1 MPRKKKKPQETYGWA
16 TGTPH
21 PVDVH
26 VGQRLR
32 LRRKLAGLSQTE
44 LGEKI
49 GVTFQQ
55 LQKYE
60 SGANRIS
67 ASRLF
72 DLSRVLDVPVSYFF
86 DEMTKNVS
94 EAGKVEAALTDH
106 DGRVADFARFGIAPG
121 TRACFTTRAAIISC
135 GLMREHQASH
145 SLALASAMWPGVASA
160 TTLFSCSRPVD
171 CRWPGCRAE

>member
-1 MPRKKKKPQETYGWA
+1 MPRKKKKPQEAYGWA

-32 LRRKLAGLSQTE
+32 LRRKLSGLSQTE

-60 SGANRIS
+60 SGANRTN

-86 DEMTKNVS
+86 DEMTENVS
-94 EAGKVEAALTDH
+94 DAGKTEAALTDEPNLMAKRETLELARAYTRIA
-106 DGRVADFARFGIAPG
+106 DPKLRQLLRSLVTAVGRD
-121 TRACFTTRAAIISC
+121 
-135 GLMREHQASH
+135 
-145 SLALASAMWPGVASA
+145 
-160 TTLFSCSRPVD
+160 
-171 CRWPGCRAE
+171 

>member
-1 MPRKKKKPQETYGWA
+1 MPRKKKKPQGAYGWA

-86 DEMTKNVS
+86 DEMTENVS
-94 EAGKVEAALTDH
+94 GSGKMEAALSNEPNLMAKRETLELARAYTRIADPKLRQLLRSLVTAV
-106 DGRVADFARFGIAPG
+106 GRD
-121 TRACFTTRAAIISC
+121 
-135 GLMREHQASH
+135 
-145 SLALASAMWPGVASA
+145 
-160 TTLFSCSRPVD
+160 
-171 CRWPGCRAE
+171 

>member
-1 MPRKKKKPQETYGWA
+1 MPRKKKKPQEAYGWA

-49 GVTFQQ
+49 DLTFQQ

-86 DEMTKNVS
+86 DEMTENVS
-94 EAGKVEAALTDH
+94 DAGKTEAALTDEPNLMAKRETLELARAYTRIA
-106 DGRVADFARFGIAPG
+106 DPKLRQLLRSLITAVGRD
-121 TRACFTTRAAIISC
+121 
-135 GLMREHQASH
+135 
-145 SLALASAMWPGVASA
+145 
-160 TTLFSCSRPVD
+160 
-171 CRWPGCRAE
+171 

>member
-1 MPRKKKKPQETYGWA
+1 MPRKKKKPQEAYGWA

-72 DLSRVLDVPVSYFF
+72 DLSRVLDEPVSYFF
-86 DEMTKNVS
+86 DEMTENVS
-94 EAGKVEAALTDH
+94 DAGKTEAALTDEPNLMAKRETLELARAYTRIA
-106 DGRVADFARFGIAPG
+106 DPKLRQLLRSLITAVGRD
-121 TRACFTTRAAIISC
+121 
-135 GLMREHQASH
+135 
-145 SLALASAMWPGVASA
+145 
-160 TTLFSCSRPVD
+160 
-171 CRWPGCRAE
+171 

>member
-1 MPRKKKKPQETYGWA
+1 MPKKKKKPQEAYGWA

-86 DEMTKNVS
+86 DEMTENVS
-94 EAGKVEAALTDH
+94 GAGKMEAALTDEPNLMAKRETLELARAYTRIA
-106 DGRVADFARFGIAPG
+106 DPKLRQLLRSLVTAVGRD
-121 TRACFTTRAAIISC
+121 
-135 GLMREHQASH
+135 
-145 SLALASAMWPGVASA
+145 
-160 TTLFSCSRPVD
+160 
-171 CRWPGCRAE
+171 

>member
-1 MPRKKKKPQETYGWA
+1 MPRKKKKPQEAYGWA

-60 SGANRIS
+60 SGANRTS

-86 DEMTKNVS
+86 DEMTENVS
-94 EAGKVEAALTDH
+94 DAGKTEAALTDEPNLMAKRETLELARAYTRIA
-106 DGRVADFARFGIAPG
+106 DPKLRQLLRSLINAVGRD
-121 TRACFTTRAAIISC
+121 
-135 GLMREHQASH
+135 
-145 SLALASAMWPGVASA
+145 
-160 TTLFSCSRPVD
+160 
-171 CRWPGCRAE
+171 

>member
-1 MPRKKKKPQETYGWA
+1 MPRKKKKPQEAYGWA

-21 PVDVH
+21 SVDVL

-32 LRRKLAGLSQTE
+32 LRRKLSGLSQTE

-86 DEMTKNVS
+86 DEMTENVS
-94 EAGKVEAALTDH
+94 GAGKMEAALTDEQNLMAK
-106 DGRVADFARFGIAPG
+106 RE
-121 TRACFTTRAAIISC
+121 TLE
-135 GLMREHQASH
+135 LMRAYYKIQKASVRKRIIN
-145 SLALASAMWPGVASA
+145 LARALA
-160 TTLFSCSRPVD
+160 VD
-171 CRWPGCRAE
+171 YEGET

>member
-1 MPRKKKKPQETYGWA
+1 MPRKKKKPQEAYGWA

-86 DEMTKNVS
+86 DEMTENVS
-94 EAGKVEAALTDH
+94 GAGKTEAALSDEPNLMAKRETLELARAYTRIADPKLRQLLRSLVTAV
-106 DGRVADFARFGIAPG
+106 GRD
-121 TRACFTTRAAIISC
+121 
-135 GLMREHQASH
+135 
-145 SLALASAMWPGVASA
+145 
-160 TTLFSCSRPVD
+160 
-171 CRWPGCRAE
+171 

>member
-1 MPRKKKKPQETYGWA
+1 MPRKKKKPQEAYGWA

-32 LRRKLAGLSQTE
+32 LRRKLSGLSQTE

-60 SGANRIS
+60 SGTNRIS

-86 DEMTKNVS
+86 DEMTENVS
-94 EAGKVEAALTDH
+94 GAGKMEAALTDEPNLMVKRETLELARAYTRIA
-106 DGRVADFARFGIAPG
+106 DPKLRQLLRSLVTAVGRD
-121 TRACFTTRAAIISC
+121 
-135 GLMREHQASH
+135 
-145 SLALASAMWPGVASA
+145 
-160 TTLFSCSRPVD
+160 
-171 CRWPGCRAE
+171 

>member
-1 MPRKKKKPQETYGWA
+1 MPRKKKKPQEAYGWA

-86 DEMTKNVS
+86 DEMTTNVS
-94 EAGKVEAALTDH
+94 ESGKMEAALTDEPNLMAKRETLELARAYTRIA
-106 DGRVADFARFGIAPG
+106 DPKLRQLLRSLVTAVGRD
-121 TRACFTTRAAIISC
+121 
-135 GLMREHQASH
+135 
-145 SLALASAMWPGVASA
+145 
-160 TTLFSCSRPVD
+160 
-171 CRWPGCRAE
+171 

>member
-1 MPRKKKKPQETYGWA
+1 MPRKKKKPQEAYGWA

-32 LRRKLAGLSQTE
+32 LRRKLSGLSQTE

-86 DEMTKNVS
+86 DEMTENVS
-94 EAGKVEAALTDH
+94 EAGKTEAALTDEPNLMAKRETLELARAYTRIA
-106 DGRVADFARFGIAPG
+106 DPKLRQLLRSLVTAVGRD
-121 TRACFTTRAAIISC
+121 
-135 GLMREHQASH
+135 
-145 SLALASAMWPGVASA
+145 
-160 TTLFSCSRPVD
+160 
-171 CRWPGCRAE
+171 

>member
-1 MPRKKKKPQETYGWA
+1 M
-16 TGTPH
+16 
-21 PVDVH
+21 
-26 VGQRLR
+26 GQRLR

-86 DEMTKNVS
+86 DEMTENVS
-94 EAGKVEAALTDH
+94 GSGKMEAALSDEPNLMAKRETLELARAYTRIADPKLRQLLRSLVTAV
-106 DGRVADFARFGIAPG
+106 GRD
-121 TRACFTTRAAIISC
+121 
-135 GLMREHQASH
+135 
-145 SLALASAMWPGVASA
+145 
-160 TTLFSCSRPVD
+160 
-171 CRWPGCRAE
+171 

>member
-1 MPRKKKKPQETYGWA
+1 MPRKKKKPQEAYGWA

-86 DEMTKNVS
+86 DEMTENVS
-94 EAGKVEAALTDH
+94 DAGKTEAALTDEPNLMAKRETLELARAYTRIA
-106 DGRVADFARFGIAPG
+106 DPKLRQLLRSLITAVGRD
-121 TRACFTTRAAIISC
+121 
-135 GLMREHQASH
+135 
-145 SLALASAMWPGVASA
+145 
-160 TTLFSCSRPVD
+160 
-171 CRWPGCRAE
+171 